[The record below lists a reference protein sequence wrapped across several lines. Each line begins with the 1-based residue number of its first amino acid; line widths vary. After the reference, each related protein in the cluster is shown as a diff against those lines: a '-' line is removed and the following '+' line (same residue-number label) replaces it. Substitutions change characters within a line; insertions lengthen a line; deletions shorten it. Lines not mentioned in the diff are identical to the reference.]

1 MMGLYDFFFGN
12 KRDTTAQV
20 LNDRIWLS
28 QNAKISGIKQ
38 QIRQQTDSAAIL
50 LVAHFEETLQQLRS
64 ITAGDNADTPVQ
76 LVLAENF
83 TSEITSRLKTDET
96 SIIDLIVA
104 ERHPLKSADDA
115 LMLCAAGL
123 PCRCR
128 VAYHLSLEDPLL
140 KLFVGEFVEKML
152 ESLGMKEDEPIESQM
167 VSRRIR
173 AAQQKN
179 EERAFGNSRAFSAA
193 EWLESNMPRS

>member
-1 MMGLYDFFFGN
+1 MGLFDFLFGN
-12 KRDTTAQV
+12 KRDTTVQV

-28 QNAKISGIKQ
+28 QNAKINGIKQ
-38 QIRQQTDSAAIL
+38 QIRQQADSAAIL
-50 LVAHFEETLQQLRS
+50 LVAHFEETMQQLRS
-64 ITAGDNADTPVQ
+64 ITTGDDSGTPVH
-76 LVLAENF
+76 LVLAENL
-83 TSEITSRLKTDET
+83 TSDITSRLKTDET
-96 SIIDLIVA
+96 STIDLIVA

-115 LMLCAAGL
+115 LMLFAEAL

-140 KLFVGEFVEKML
+140 KLFVGEVVEKML

>member
-1 MMGLYDFFFGN
+1 MMGMFDFLFGN
-12 KRDTTAQV
+12 KPQTTVQV

-28 QNAKISGIKQ
+28 QNAKINGIKQ
-38 QIRQQTDSAAIL
+38 QIRQQTDSATIL
-50 LVAHFEETLQQLRS
+50 LVAHFEETLQQLRT
-64 ITAGDNADTPVQ
+64 ITADHQPVH
-76 LVLAENF
+76 LVLAENL
-83 TSEITSRLKTDET
+83 TSDITSRINTDESAT
-96 SIIDLIVA
+96 IDLIVA

-115 LMLCAAGL
+115 LMSFAEGL

-128 VAYHLSLEDPLL
+128 LAYHLSLEDPLL

-167 VSRRIR
+167 VSRRIK

-193 EWLESNMPRS
+193 EWLELNMPKS

>member
-1 MMGLYDFFFGN
+1 MMGMFDFLFGN
-12 KRDTTAQV
+12 KPQTTMQV

-28 QNAKISGIKQ
+28 QNAKINGIKQ
-38 QIRQQTDSAAIL
+38 QIRQQTDSATIL
-50 LVAHFEETLQQLRS
+50 LVAHFEETLQQLRT
-64 ITAGDNADTPVQ
+64 ITADHQPVH
-76 LVLAENF
+76 LVLAENL
-83 TSEITSRLKTDET
+83 TSDITSRINTDESAT
-96 SIIDLIVA
+96 IDLIVA
-104 ERHPLKSADDA
+104 ERHQLKSADDA
-115 LMLCAAGL
+115 LMSFAEGL

-128 VAYHLSLEDPLL
+128 LAYHLSLEDPLL

-167 VSRRIR
+167 VSRRIK

-193 EWLESNMPRS
+193 EWLELNMPKS